1 VKALEKFDLQAQELA
16 TFVGWVSLEMGISL
30 SLAPRRSARLLGWGE
45 RTRLAATMGVADLVI
60 GPAILLGR
68 THARWL
74 LVRATLNA
82 VIALVYARVLM
93 GGTPQRGRAVAGV
106 VGMSI
111 LTFTDYSLARRLR
124 DAEDRADGG

>member
-1 VKALEKFDLQAQELA
+1 MGKADAF
-16 TFVGWVSLEMGISL
+16 GRGH
-30 SLAPRRSARLLGWGE
+30 
-45 RTRLAATMGVADLVI
+45 GVAALVI

-68 THARWL
+68 TRARWM